1 MLMVIALC
9 LLYLNLVGYHY
20 ALVLQYFFLKEIM
33 YKWDKFYANFFSKC
47 FILRL
52 HRTICFAGLQSLDN
66 PLYIALVRNT
76 IYLSSHD
83 DHDTC

>member
-1 MLMVIALC
+1 
-9 LLYLNLVGYHY
+9 
-20 ALVLQYFFLKEIM
+20 M